1 MIHLLT
7 RKKAANSPRTIVSAR
22 KTVVPNIIYFNR
34 VEFYENKL
42 FGDRIF
48 FRINGYLC
56 FCDYRKAVIAA
67 TLPHVQMGGEFVDA
81 EYDKE
86 FAAAFQKEAD
96 VKLVGW
102 RKSWNPQNQNL
113 FWTCEIRDPSKRSI
127 AESYSDIKPPAET
140 LSVFKRLT
148 STKTAP

>member
-1 MIHLLT
+1 MIHLLA
-7 RKKAANSPRTIVSAR
+7 RKKAVNFPRTIVSAQ

-42 FGDRIF
+42 FGDRVS

-67 TLPHVQMGGEFVDA
+67 TLPRVQMGGEFVDA

-86 FAAAFQKEAD
+86 FVDAFQKEAD

-102 RKSWNPQNQNL
+102 RKSWNPQDQNI
-113 FWTCEIRDPSKRSI
+113 FWTCEIRNPSRRLI
-127 AESYSDIKPPAET
+127 AESYSGIKPPAET
-140 LSVFKRLT
+140 LSVFRRLT
-148 STKTAP
+148 SAKAAP